1 MKKGFVAAVCA
12 FLLAP
17 SPTEAQKDARELVR
31 GVVEAVGTREGLH
44 ARRDVEY
51 TYTYRRA
58 DGTETVSV
66 ERYVF
71 DGELSWGRYL
81 ETPRRPEGV
90 SEVIQGYD
98 GSETWV
104 TWDGEPVED
113 PEVIRR
119 ADFTRK
125 TNYYWFAMM
134 FKLTDPGTRHEY
146 EGTRTVDGVEYD
158 VVRMTFGED
167 VGDVQDTYLLYI
179 NPRTR
184 LVDQFLYTVMD
195 YGRSEP
201 SLKKVTYREVD
212 GLMLPVRRV
221 ATESNWDG
229 EVLGEGWSEQIME
242 EIEFDNGF
250 EREIFEEP

>member
-1 MKKGFVAAVCA
+1 MRRTFAAAVCV

-17 SPTEAQKDARELVR
+17 SPADAQKDARRLVE
-31 GVVEAVGTREGLH
+31 GVVEAVGGLE
-44 ARRDVEY
+44 ALYALRDVEY

-58 DGTETVSV
+58 DGSEDVSL
-66 ERYVF
+66 ERYLF
-71 DGELSWGRYL
+71 DGERSWARY
-81 ETPRRPEGV
+81 EKMRGMPEGV
-90 SEVIQGYD
+90 SRVTQGYD

-104 TWDGEPVED
+104 THDGQLVED

-119 ADFTRK
+119 ADFSRK

-158 VVRMTFGED
+158 VVRMTFGEG

-179 NPRTR
+179 NPRTH
-184 LVDQFLYTVMD
+184 LVDQFLYTVLD
-195 YGRSEP
+195 YGRTQP
-201 SLKKVTYREVD
+201 SLKRVTYREVE

-221 ATESNWDG
+221 ATGSNWDG

-250 EREIFEEP
+250 QREIFERP